1 MSLSSPLFII
11 KCTLKYKT
19 SVAISLAVL
28 IRLQLGALWL
38 EICCIFATEVN
49 KLRELNGL

>member
-1 MSLSSPLFII
+1 MSLSSPLYFKVHFII
-11 KCTLKYKT
+11 NKT